1 MNRGVVRPHIRA
13 LPLVEILVEEQDDV
27 DCDEDG
33 NVTAQYVAVE
43 QLVVLRVLA
52 LLVLKVEILH
62 LFGLVSVA

>member
-43 QLVVLRVLA
+43 
-52 LLVLKVEILH
+52 
-62 LFGLVSVA
+62 